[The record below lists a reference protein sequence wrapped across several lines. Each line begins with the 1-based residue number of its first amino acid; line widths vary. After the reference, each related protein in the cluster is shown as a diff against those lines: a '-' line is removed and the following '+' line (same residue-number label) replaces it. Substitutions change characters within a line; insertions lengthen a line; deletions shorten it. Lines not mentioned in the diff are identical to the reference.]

1 MKSVIFLALFSIVF
15 SPGAKSQASELPGAE
30 IPGFSLAGRRPQVK
44 FVELPNGITLEYAE
58 QGDASGVPVIF
69 LHGYS
74 DSWRSFELNLPLLS
88 SSIHAY
94 ALSQRGHGNSDKPQA
109 QYRPKDFADDV
120 AAFMDKMKLKKAI
133 IVGHS
138 MGSTNARQ
146 FVISYPERTMG
157 LVLMASFAS
166 FKDNPIITEFEG
178 VVAQLEDPVDAN
190 FITEFQK
197 STIKRQ
203 IPDTY
208 METIISESRKLPV
221 HVWKGVALGW
231 KDADYNESLKKFT
244 APTLIIWGNLD
255 SYCPESDQHAL
266 KNAIKNSKLE
276 IYKGTGHALHWEE
289 PQRFADDLVEFV
301 NGIKK

>member
-1 MKSVIFLALFSIVF
+1 MKSVILLALFFVVLS
-15 SPGAKSQASELPGAE
+15 SGAKSQASKLSGAE
-30 IPGFSLAGRRPQVK
+30 IPGFSLIERKLQVK

-74 DSWRSFELNLPLLS
+74 DSWRSFELNLPLLP
-88 SSIHAY
+88 SSIHAF
-94 ALSQRGHGNSDKPQA
+94 AISQRGHGNSDKPQV

-120 AAFMDKMKLKKAI
+120 AAFMDKMNLKKAI

-146 FVISYPERTMG
+146 FVVSYPERTIG

-166 FKDNPIITEFEG
+166 FKDNPIITEFEA
-178 VVAQLEDPVDAN
+178 VVSQLEDPVDAN

-197 STIKRQ
+197 STIKRPV
-203 IPDTY
+203 PDTY

-221 HVWKGVALGW
+221 HVWKGVAAGW
-231 KDADYNESLKKFT
+231 KDADYNESLKKFM
-244 APTLIIWGNLD
+244 APTLIIWGDLD
-255 SYCPESDQHAL
+255 AYCPENDQYAL
-266 KNAIKNSKLE
+266 KNAIKNSKIE
-276 IYKGTGHALHWEE
+276 IYNGTGHALHWEE

>member
-1 MKSVIFLALFSIVF
+1 MSA
-15 SPGAKSQASELPGAE
+15 GAE
-30 IPGFSLAGRRPQVK
+30 VVGFSLTGRKPQVK

-74 DSWRSFELNLPLLS
+74 DSWRSFELNLPLLP
-88 SSIHAY
+88 SSIHAF
-94 ALSQRGHGNSDKPQA
+94 ALSQRGHGNSDKPQT

-120 AAFMDKMKLKKAI
+120 TAFMDKMKLKKAI

-146 FVISYPERTMG
+146 FVVSYPERTMG

-166 FKDNPIITEFEG
+166 FKDKPMITEFEA
-178 VVAQLEDPVDAN
+178 VISQLEDPVDAN
-190 FITEFQK
+190 FIAEFQK
-197 STIKRQ
+197 STIKRP
-203 IPDTY
+203 IPDAY

-221 HVWKGVALGW
+221 HVWKGVASGW
-231 KDADYNESLKKFT
+231 NDADYNESLKKFT
-244 APTLIIWGNLD
+244 APTLIVWGELD
-255 SYCPESDQHAL
+255 SYCPEADQYAL

-301 NGIKK
+301 DSIKK